1 MSSLLNDGFGR
12 LLFYR
17 ESHLFSIYL
26 ELLFPTILA
35 GWSAERRLLRDEA
48 GQLRPRRSLA
58 TRRLNARPVER
69 VRSERKSA
77 GSRILQANIFKKIT
91 LVNFDHL
98 LLFFEKRTFFH
109 QRYELYNPFL
119 MRTTAGLFCPL

>member
-26 ELLFPTILA
+26 ELIFPTILA

-48 GQLRPRRSLA
+48 GQLRPRRSLCDEEA
-58 TRRLNARPVER
+58 QRPPRGTRPLGTEI
-69 VRSERKSA
+69 S
-77 GSRILQANIFKKIT
+77 GS
-91 LVNFDHL
+91 
-98 LLFFEKRTFFH
+98 
-109 QRYELYNPFL
+109 
-119 MRTTAGLFCPL
+119 